1 MEGIV
6 IWIVIIIGWAILRG
20 FFSNS
25 GGGVSDEQRREL
37 FDKIKLQLKVS
48 EEIPPKN
55 KGLPQVKCIKVK
67 VKGLFGNPNE
77 SKTKIFLTI
86 HDNTDSNDD
95 EFGLPVL
102 SAHPSFSEPGSR
114 VFSLSTTYETSPDT
128 YFPDWFNFVYIP
140 KELIIPPNK
149 GRRKLKFNF
158 TACDTDTTVTHGG
171 HDDLNKIHYNAY
183 DFYNLTTKEPGYME
197 ELVNKSKV
205 EDLTIKLAMCMAATD
220 GHLDQKELN
229 VIKNWAKSLTQEL
242 DEDKAEEK
250 KKHFS
255 KFIKETYK
263 EAKTKKISISKL
275 VSEFNN
281 KASKGQK
288 YLAIELMLNVASS
301 DDKLAA
307 EEEKFINK
315 IAKTTGIDLKTF
327 KDMKN
332 KIVAKVG
339 KLDLSEKPSEET
351 FGITEDMDDKEK
363 CKILRKE
370 YTKWNSQTTQRDPKR
385 KKRAKEMVKIIADL
399 RKQYNC

>member
-1 MEGIV
+1 MEGGIV
-6 IWIVIIIGWAILRG
+6 WLIILVGWVLFNIFG
-20 FFSNS
+20 K
-25 GGGVSDEQRREL
+25 SDEEKTYEARKEI
-37 FDKIKLQLKVS
+37 FDKIRLQLNVS
-48 EEIPPKN
+48 EEIPPKER
-55 KGLPQVKCIKVK
+55 GLPNVKCIAVK

-77 SKTKIFLTI
+77 NKTKVFLTI
-86 HDNTDSNDD
+86 HDNTDLGDD
-95 EFGLPVL
+95 EFGLPIL

-114 VFSLSTTYETSPDT
+114 VFSISAVYDTSPDT
-128 YFPDWFNFVYIP
+128 YFPDWFSFIYIP
-140 KELIIPPNK
+140 KELLLPPKK
-149 GRRKLKFNF
+149 GRRRLKFNF
-158 TACDTDTTVTHGG
+158 TACDTATKVTHGA
-171 HDDLNKIHYNAY
+171 HDDLGTVHYNAS
-183 DFYNLTTKEPGYME
+183 DFYNLTTKEIGYME
-197 ELVNKSKV
+197 EIANKSKV

-229 VIKNWAKSLTQEL
+229 VIKNWAKSLTLEL

-255 KFIKETYK
+255 SFIKKTYT
-263 EAKTKKISISKL
+263 EAKNKKVSISKL
-275 VSEFNN
+275 VSEFND

-327 KDMKN
+327 KEMKN

-339 KLDLSEKPSEET
+339 SLDLSEKPSEES
-351 FGITEDMDDKEK
+351 FGISDDMDDKEK

-370 YTKWNSQTTQRDPKR
+370 YTKWNSQTTQKDPKR
-385 KKRAKEMVKIIADL
+385 KKRAKEMVKIIAGL

>member
-1 MEGIV
+1 MDGGIV
-6 IWIVIIIGWAILRG
+6 WLIILVGWVL
-20 FFSNS
+20 FSIF
-25 GGGVSDEQRREL
+25 GKSDEEKTYEARKEI
-37 FDKIKLQLKVS
+37 FDKIRLQLNVS
-48 EEIPPKN
+48 DEIPPKER
-55 KGLPQVKCIKVK
+55 GLPNVKCIAVK

-77 SKTKIFLTI
+77 NKTKVFLTI
-86 HDNTDSNDD
+86 HDNTDLGDD
-95 EFGLPVL
+95 EFGLPIL

-114 VFSLSTTYETSPDT
+114 VFTISAVYDTSPDT
-128 YFPDWFNFVYIP
+128 YFPDWFSFIYIP
-140 KELIIPPNK
+140 KELLLPPKK
-149 GRRKLKFNF
+149 GRRRLKFNF
-158 TACDTDTTVTHGG
+158 TACDTATNVTHGA
-171 HDDLNKIHYNAY
+171 HDDLGTIHYNAS
-183 DFYNLTTKEPGYME
+183 DFYNLTTKEIGYME
-197 ELVNKSKV
+197 ELANKSKV

-229 VIKNWAKSLTQEL
+229 VIKNWAKSLTLEL
-242 DEDKAEEK
+242 DEDKADEK

-255 KFIKETYK
+255 SFIKKTYT
-263 EAKTKKISISKL
+263 EAKNKKVSISKL
-275 VSEFNN
+275 ISEFND

-327 KDMKN
+327 KEMKN

-339 KLDLSEKPSEET
+339 SLDLSEKPSEES
-351 FGITEDMDDKEK
+351 FGISDDMDDKEK

-370 YTKWNSQTTQRDPKR
+370 YTKWNSQTTQKDPKR
-385 KKRAKEMVKIIADL
+385 KKRAKEMVKIIAGL

>member
-1 MEGIV
+1 MDGGIV
-6 IWIVIIIGWAILRG
+6 WLIILVGWVL
-20 FFSNS
+20 FSIF
-25 GGGVSDEQRREL
+25 GKSDEEKTYEARKEI
-37 FDKIKLQLKVS
+37 FDKIRLQLNVS
-48 EEIPPKN
+48 DEIPPKER
-55 KGLPQVKCIKVK
+55 GLPNVKCIAVK

-77 SKTKIFLTI
+77 NKTKVFLTI
-86 HDNTDSNDD
+86 HDNTDLGDD
-95 EFGLPVL
+95 EFGLPIL

-114 VFSLSTTYETSPDT
+114 VFTISAVYDTSPDT
-128 YFPDWFNFVYIP
+128 YFPDWFSFIYIP
-140 KELIIPPNK
+140 KELLLTPKK
-149 GRRKLKFNF
+149 GRRRLKFNF
-158 TACDTDTTVTHGG
+158 TACDTATNVTHGA
-171 HDDLNKIHYNAY
+171 HDDLGTIHYNAS
-183 DFYNLTTKEPGYME
+183 DFYNLTTKEIGYME
-197 ELVNKSKV
+197 ELANKSKV

-229 VIKNWAKSLTQEL
+229 VIKNWAKSLTLEL
-242 DEDKAEEK
+242 DEDKADEK

-255 KFIKETYK
+255 SFIKKTYT
-263 EAKTKKISISKL
+263 EAKNKKVSISKL
-275 VSEFNN
+275 VSEFND

-327 KDMKN
+327 KEMKN

-339 KLDLSEKPSEET
+339 SLDLSEKPSEES
-351 FGITEDMDDKEK
+351 FGISDDMDDKEK

-370 YTKWNSQTTQRDPKR
+370 YTKWNSQTTQKDPKR
-385 KKRAKEMVKIIADL
+385 KKRAKEMVKIIAGL